1 VHPGSDRRLHG
12 KKDTEAMTMD
22 IQQKDGQ
29 AIQLLLTARDA
40 AKALSVCE
48 KTLWTLTQKREI
60 PVIRM
65 GRAVRY
71 PVDGLRQWSSEKSD
85 KNA

>member
-1 VHPGSDRRLHG
+1 M
-12 KKDTEAMTMD
+12 EAMTMD
-22 IQQKDGQ
+22 IQSEDKQ
-29 AIQLLLTARDA
+29 AIQLLLTVREA

-48 KTLWTLTQKREI
+48 KTLWTMTKNGEI

-71 PVDGLRQWSSEKSD
+71 PLDGLRQWISEKSE
-85 KNA
+85 KSS

>member
-1 VHPGSDRRLHG
+1 MNDW
-12 KKDTEAMTMD
+12 
-22 IQQKDGQ
+22 QQNRNKQ
-29 AIQLLLTARDA
+29 QIRLLLSAREA

-48 KTLWTLTQKREI
+48 KTLWTLTKNGEI

-71 PVDGLRQWSSEKSD
+71 PVDGLRKWISEKSE
-85 KNA
+85 KSA